1 VLADSYTNLGVL
13 YRAMHKP
20 EIGAKFADLAI
31 AQLERLHSLMQET
44 GQLDTDLV
52 DKLYL
57 GYMYR
62 VSFESRQ

>member
-1 VLADSYTNLGVL
+1 
-13 YRAMHKP
+13 MHKP

-31 AQLERLHSLMQET
+31 LQLERLHELMQET
-44 GQLDTDLV
+44 GQLDSDLV

-57 GYMYR
+57 GYMFR